1 MKIRSKAFAIS
12 VVLLLATNAFAAKYG
27 MQFVELHGEFLGNL
41 KYNPTGAKVGQFG
54 IGLNGNIG
62 FEYFQLMMEYDYR
75 RLDVSGL
82 SIPNLDR
89 ISVHEVYGGV
99 RFCPMHPAFELGNIA
114 VRVTAGAMAGI
125 DFQYHFRTLVFGG
138 LVFTPITSLIG
149 LTVDFAYRPGEHFVG
164 GEIGGFK
171 GYKMDPSWTI
181 RAGLIIGPSIY

>member
-1 MKIRSKAFAIS
+1 MKMRVRGLFWIVF
-12 VVLLLATNAFAAKYG
+12 LFLATNAFAGYG
-27 MQFVELHGEFLGNL
+27 MKFIELHGEFLGNL
-41 KYNPTGAKVGQFG
+41 KYSPTQTKVGQFG
-54 IGLNGNIG
+54 LGLNANIG

-82 SIPNLDR
+82 SIPNLER
-89 ISVHEVYGGV
+89 ISVHEVYGGL
-99 RFCPMHPAFELGNIA
+99 RFCPLHPVLELGDIA
-114 VRVTAGAMAGI
+114 VRLTAGAMAGI

-138 LVFTPITSLIG
+138 LVFTPVTSLIG
-149 LTVDFAYRPGEHFVG
+149 LTVDFVYRPGEHLVG